1 MKNVNLIFSSSQKKG
16 IVYYQITKK
25 YRKTKIN
32 LSFCK
37 GFWHLFPKKNYFYF
51 IKNYDK
57 MKLTRIIVPILAS
70 LLFYSCASN
79 NLSYE
84 GKAFKTAYESIKADE
99 LKKNLMVI
107 ASDEMEGRQ
116 TGSEGQK
123 KAGVYMIDYYKNLG
137 VSYPKAL
144 GSYYQKVPKE
154 ALKSRR
160 GELPDS
166 ENILAFI
173 EGTEKPEEIIVIS
186 AHYDHVGTNNGVVY
200 NGADDDGSG
209 TVAVMEIAEAF
220 QQAKKAGKGPKRS
233 ILFLHV
239 TGEEHGLLGSKYYS
253 DNPVFDLKNTVA
265 NLNIDMI
272 GRSDKENEGKN
283 YVYVIGSDMLS
294 TELKKINVA
303 ANKATQN
310 LELNY
315 KYDDP
320 NDPMRL
326 YYRSDHYNF
335 AKHGIPVAFFFD
347 GIHEDY
353 HQPTDDPEKIDY
365 PLLQKRAQLVFAT
378 AWELA
383 NRKERIVVDKK

>member
-1 MKNVNLIFSSSQKKG
+1 
-16 IVYYQITKK
+16 
-25 YRKTKIN
+25 
-32 LSFCK
+32 
-37 GFWHLFPKKNYFYF
+37 
-51 IKNYDK
+51 
-57 MKLTRIIVPILAS
+57 MKLTRIFVPLVAS
-70 LLFYSCASN
+70 MVLYSCASN

-84 GKAFKTAYESIKADE
+84 GKAFKNAYASIKAEE
-99 LKKNLMVI
+99 LKKNLSVI
-107 ASDEMEGRQ
+107 ASDEMQGRD

-123 KAGVYMIDYYKNLG
+123 KAGKYMIDFYKNIG

-144 GSYYQKVPKE
+144 GSYYQTVPKE
-154 ALKSRR
+154 ALKSR
-160 GELPDS
+160 GKELPES

-173 EGTEKPEEIIVIS
+173 EGTEKPDEIIVVS
-186 AHYDHVGTNNGVVY
+186 AHYDHVGTKDGVVY

-239 TGEEHGLLGSKYYS
+239 TGEEHGLFGSEYYS
-253 DNPVFDLKNTVA
+253 DHPVFPLANTVA
-265 NLNIDMI
+265 DLNIDMI
-272 GRSDKENEGKN
+272 GRDDPENRGKQ
-283 YVYVIGSDMLS
+283 YVYVIGSEMLS
-294 TELKKINVA
+294 TQLKKINEA
-303 ANKATQN
+303 ANDKTVK

-320 NDPMRL
+320 KDPQRL

-335 AKHGIPVAFFFD
+335 AKHNIPVAFFFD

-353 HQPTDDPEKIDY
+353 HKPTDTPDKIDY
-365 PLLQKRAQLVFAT
+365 ELLTKRTKLVFTT

-383 NRKERIVVDKK
+383 NRPERIIVDGKNTR

>member
-1 MKNVNLIFSSSQKKG
+1 
-16 IVYYQITKK
+16 
-25 YRKTKIN
+25 
-32 LSFCK
+32 
-37 GFWHLFPKKNYFYF
+37 
-51 IKNYDK
+51 
-57 MKLTRIIVPILAS
+57 MKLSMLFVSLVAS
-70 LLFYSCASN
+70 LVMFSCASN

-84 GKAFKTAYESIKADE
+84 GKAFKNAYASIKAEE

-107 ASDEMEGRQ
+107 ASDEMQGRD

-123 KAGVYMIDYYKNLG
+123 AAGKYMINFYKNLG
-137 VSYPKAL
+137 ISYPKAL
-144 GSYYQKVPKE
+144 GSYYQIVPKE
-154 ALKSRR
+154 ALKTRR
-160 GELPDS
+160 GDLPES

-173 EGTEKPEEIIVIS
+173 EGTEKPEEIIVVS
-186 AHYDHVGTNNGVVY
+186 AHYDHVGTKDGVVY

-220 QQAKKAGKGPKRS
+220 QEAKKAGKGPKRS

-253 DNPVFDLKNTVA
+253 DNPVFDMMNTVVD
-265 NLNIDMI
+265 LNIDMI
-272 GRSDKENEGKN
+272 GRSDKENEGKD
-283 YVYVIGSDMLS
+283 YVYVIGSEMLS
-294 TELKKINVA
+294 SQLKVINEA
-303 ANKATQN
+303 ANKITHN

-320 NDPMRL
+320 NDTQRL

-335 AKHGIPVAFFFD
+335 AKHGVPVAFFFD
-347 GIHEDY
+347 GIHADY

-383 NRKERIVVDKK
+383 NRNDRILVDKK